1 MASLPAA
8 FSLRRLRHTGK
19 SAGSAADHYQ
29 ENRAGSKKAETPPAA
44 KETPAPAET
53 PEPAPQKEEQPA
65 PEPAAPEGKKSKY
78 PVFEYPYN
86 LETDRQ
92 NFDYNNIDIVVG
104 DKRYMTQINDWF
116 MNFRDYKDKT
126 VLIEGYFISI
136 NGHYFVGRN
145 GPTCPYCTG
154 GYVDFEFT
162 SDGDFTGYEDGVTWI
177 KVYGILR
184 EATVHLNDH
193 LTAPFYH
200 LEAVKVE
207 KWISRG
213 SEPSPIKRKEYLHS
227 CVEKILFFISIFPF
241 MST

>member
-1 MASLPAA
+1 MKKEIWLLCLP
-8 FSLRRLRHTGK
+8 LLLLGGCGT
-19 SAGSAADHYQ
+19 Q
-29 ENRAGSKKAETPPAA
+29 EKAQDPPQIITRKTVQEAKKAETPPAA

-53 PEPAPQKEEQPA
+53 PKQDPQKKEEQPA
-65 PEPAAPEGKKSKY
+65 PKPVAPEGKKSKY
-78 PVFEYPYN
+78 PVFEYPYDR
-86 LETDRQ
+86 ETDRQ

-207 KWISRG
+207 KMDQPGIG
-213 SEPSPIKRKEYLHS
+213 TI
-227 CVEKILFFISIFPF
+227 
-241 MST
+241 TD

>member
-1 MASLPAA
+1 MRKEIWLLCLP
-8 FSLRRLRHTGK
+8 LLLLGGCGT
-19 SAGSAADHYQ
+19 Q
-29 ENRAGSKKAETPPAA
+29 EKAQDPPQIITRKTVQEAKKAETPPEA

-53 PEPAPQKEEQPA
+53 PEPAPQKEEQPV
-65 PEPAAPEGKKSKY
+65 PKPAAPEGKKSKY

-207 KWISRG
+207 KMDQPGIG
-213 SEPSPIKRKEYLHS
+213 TI
-227 CVEKILFFISIFPF
+227 
-241 MST
+241 TD

>member
-1 MASLPAA
+1 MKKEIWLLCLP
-8 FSLRRLRHTGK
+8 LLLLGGCGT
-19 SAGSAADHYQ
+19 Q
-29 ENRAGSKKAETPPAA
+29 EKAQDPPQIITRKTVQEAKKAETPPAA

-53 PEPAPQKEEQPA
+53 PKQDPQKKEEQPA
-65 PEPAAPEGKKSKY
+65 PKPAAPKGKKSKY
-78 PVFEYPYN
+78 PVFEYPYDR
-86 LETDRQ
+86 ETDRQ

-207 KWISRG
+207 RMDQQGIG
-213 SEPSPIKRKEYLHS
+213 TI
-227 CVEKILFFISIFPF
+227 
-241 MST
+241 TD

>member
-1 MASLPAA
+1 MKKEIWLLCLP
-8 FSLRRLRHTGK
+8 LLLLGGCGT
-19 SAGSAADHYQ
+19 Q
-29 ENRAGSKKAETPPAA
+29 EKAQDPPQIITRKTVQEAKKAETSPAVKEPQKSAETPKQDPQKKEEPP
-44 KETPAPAET
+44 TPAP
-53 PEPAPQKEEQPA
+53 K
-65 PEPAAPEGKKSKY
+65 PAAPSEKKSKD
-78 PVFEYPYN
+78 PILEYPYDR
-86 LETDRQ
+86 ETDRQ

-207 KWISRG
+207 KMDQPGIG
-213 SEPSPIKRKEYLHS
+213 TI
-227 CVEKILFFISIFPF
+227 
-241 MST
+241 TD

>member
-1 MASLPAA
+1 MRKEIWLLCLP
-8 FSLRRLRHTGK
+8 LLLLGGCGT
-19 SAGSAADHYQ
+19 Q
-29 ENRAGSKKAETPPAA
+29 EKAQDPPQIITRKTVQEAKKAGTPPEA

-65 PEPAAPEGKKSKY
+65 PKPAAPEGKKSKY
-78 PVFEYPYN
+78 PIFEYPYDR
-86 LETDRQ
+86 ETDRQ

-207 KWISRG
+207 KMEQTGIG
-213 SEPSPIKRKEYLHS
+213 TI
-227 CVEKILFFISIFPF
+227 
-241 MST
+241 TD

>member
-1 MASLPAA
+1 MKKEIWLLCLP
-8 FSLRRLRHTGK
+8 LLLLGGCGT
-19 SAGSAADHYQ
+19 Q
-29 ENRAGSKKAETPPAA
+29 EKAQDPPQIITRKTVQEAKKAETSPAVKEPQKSAETPKQDPQKKEEPP
-44 KETPAPAET
+44 TPAP
-53 PEPAPQKEEQPA
+53 K
-65 PEPAAPEGKKSKY
+65 PAAPPEKKSKY
-78 PVFEYPYN
+78 PIFEYPYDR
-86 LETDRQ
+86 ETDRQ

-207 KWISRG
+207 KMDQPGIG
-213 SEPSPIKRKEYLHS
+213 TI
-227 CVEKILFFISIFPF
+227 
-241 MST
+241 TD

>member
-1 MASLPAA
+1 MKKEIWLLCLP
-8 FSLRRLRHTGK
+8 LLLLGGCGT
-19 SAGSAADHYQ
+19 Q
-29 ENRAGSKKAETPPAA
+29 EKAQDPPQIITRKTVQEAKKAETSPAVKEPQKSAETPKQDPQKKEEPP
-44 KETPAPAET
+44 TPAP
-53 PEPAPQKEEQPA
+53 K
-65 PEPAAPEGKKSKY
+65 PAAPSEKKSKY
-78 PVFEYPYN
+78 PIFGYPYDR
-86 LETDRQ
+86 ETDRQ

-162 SDGDFTGYEDGVTWI
+162 YDGDFTGYEDGVTWI

-207 KWISRG
+207 RMDQPGIG
-213 SEPSPIKRKEYLHS
+213 TI
-227 CVEKILFFISIFPF
+227 
-241 MST
+241 TD

>member
-1 MASLPAA
+1 MKKEIWLLCLP
-8 FSLRRLRHTGK
+8 LLLLGGCGT
-19 SAGSAADHYQ
+19 Q
-29 ENRAGSKKAETPPAA
+29 EKAQDPPQIITRKTVQEAKKAETPPAA

-53 PEPAPQKEEQPA
+53 PKQDPQKKEEQPA
-65 PEPAAPEGKKSKY
+65 PKPAAPEGKKSKY
-78 PVFEYPYN
+78 PVFEYPYDR
-86 LETDRQ
+86 ETDRQ

-207 KWISRG
+207 KMDQPGIG
-213 SEPSPIKRKEYLHS
+213 TI
-227 CVEKILFFISIFPF
+227 
-241 MST
+241 TD

>member
-1 MASLPAA
+1 MRKEIWLLCLPLLLLGGCGTQEKAQDPPQIITRKTVQEAKKAETPPAA
-8 FSLRRLRHTGK
+8 K
-19 SAGSAADHYQ
+19 
-29 ENRAGSKKAETPPAA
+29 ETPPAA

-65 PEPAAPEGKKSKY
+65 PKPVAPEGKKSKY

-207 KWISRG
+207 RMDQPGIG
-213 SEPSPIKRKEYLHS
+213 TI
-227 CVEKILFFISIFPF
+227 
-241 MST
+241 TD

>member
-1 MASLPAA
+1 MKKEIWLLCLP
-8 FSLRRLRHTGK
+8 LLLLGGCGT
-19 SAGSAADHYQ
+19 Q
-29 ENRAGSKKAETPPAA
+29 EKAQDPPQIITRKTVQEAKKAETSPAVKEPQKSAETPKQDPQKKEEPP
-44 KETPAPAET
+44 TPAP
-53 PEPAPQKEEQPA
+53 K
-65 PEPAAPEGKKSKY
+65 PAAPSEKKSKY
-78 PVFEYPYN
+78 PIFEYPYDR
-86 LETDRQ
+86 ETDRQ

-193 LTAPFYH
+193 LTAPIYH
-200 LEAVKVE
+200 LEAEKVE
-207 KWISRG
+207 RMDQPGIG
-213 SEPSPIKRKEYLHS
+213 TI
-227 CVEKILFFISIFPF
+227 
-241 MST
+241 TD

>member
-1 MASLPAA
+1 MRKEIWLLCLP
-8 FSLRRLRHTGK
+8 LLLLGGCGT
-19 SAGSAADHYQ
+19 Q
-29 ENRAGSKKAETPPAA
+29 EKAQDPPQIITRKTVQEAKKAETPPEA
-44 KETPAPAET
+44 TET

-65 PEPAAPEGKKSKY
+65 PKPAAPEGKKSKY

-207 KWISRG
+207 KMAGNRNHH
-213 SEPSPIKRKEYLHS
+213 RLKEK
-227 CVEKILFFISIFPF
+227 VR
-241 MST
+241 

>member
-8 FSLRRLRHTGK
+8 SSLRRLRHTGK

-29 ENRAGSKKAETPPAA
+29 ENRAGSKKSGNSSGGQGNTGAGRNTGA
-44 KETPAPAET
+44 
-53 PEPAPQKEEQPA
+53 
-65 PEPAAPEGKKSKY
+65 
-78 PVFEYPYN
+78 
-86 LETDRQ
+86 
-92 NFDYNNIDIVVG
+92 
-104 DKRYMTQINDWF
+104 
-116 MNFRDYKDKT
+116 
-126 VLIEGYFISI
+126 GYFISI

-207 KWISRG
+207 KMDQPGIG
-213 SEPSPIKRKEYLHS
+213 TI
-227 CVEKILFFISIFPF
+227 
-241 MST
+241 TD

>member
-1 MASLPAA
+1 MRKEIWLLCLP
-8 FSLRRLRHTGK
+8 LLLLGGCGT
-19 SAGSAADHYQ
+19 Q
-29 ENRAGSKKAETPPAA
+29 EKAQDPPQIITRKTVQEAKKAETPPEA

-65 PEPAAPEGKKSKY
+65 PKPAAPEGKKSKY
-78 PVFEYPYN
+78 PVFEYPY
-86 LETDRQ
+86 

-207 KWISRG
+207 KMDQPGIG
-213 SEPSPIKRKEYLHS
+213 TI
-227 CVEKILFFISIFPF
+227 
-241 MST
+241 TD

>member
-1 MASLPAA
+1 MKKEIFLLCLPLLLI
-8 FSLRRLRHTGK
+8 SGCGTSEK
-19 SAGSAADHYQ
+19 
-29 ENRAGSKKAETPPAA
+29 TPPEQPQIITRKTVQEA
-44 KETPAPAET
+44 KKEERPQQEPPKQTETSKPAET
-53 PEPAPQKEEQPA
+53 PKQEVQEPAPPPKIPPQ
-65 PEPAAPEGKKSKY
+65 PAAPAAKKTEY
-78 PVFEYPYN
+78 PIFEYPYD
-86 LETDRQ
+86 LETDRR

-162 SDGDFTGYEDGVTWI
+162 SDGDFTGYQDGATWI

-184 EATVHLNDH
+184 EATVRLNDH
-193 LTAPFYH
+193 ITAPFYH

-207 KWISRG
+207 KMEQAGIG
-213 SEPSPIKRKEYLHS
+213 TI
-227 CVEKILFFISIFPF
+227 
-241 MST
+241 TD